1 MILINFAYHLTAGQ
15 REAIEKLLDQEI
27 TQEIHLQVAFN
38 NEIDFKDQVKALFE
52 NRHMPVETLMVNPVA
67 VILPSHSF
75 IAGLV
80 LVELHGRMGRF
91 PAVIRFKPKQGSLPL
106 MYEVA
111 EVVDLQQLRESVR
124 QNRSFSG

>member
-1 MILINFAYHLTAGQ
+1 MILINFAYPLTAGQ

-52 NRHMPVETLMVNPVA
+52 NRHMPVETLTVNPVA

-106 MYEVA
+106 LYEVA